1 MNKFY
6 VVKHL
11 QSDLYLE
18 DVLYLED
25 DRVDNWAHE
34 LIDVIAFS
42 NEDIAWDYIR
52 TVFGSDV
59 AEENLGVVS
68 ISRRAIVLKA
78 TAEVFGQSVK
88 DVLLQAA
95 ATFELI
101 NTADDCDYYGYY
113 GDLEKVCCQPGC
125 ENQWVYLKHPVE
137 AFDKDGFQLCRNY
150 SDGTA
155 PGSWLDVRGF
165 CEKHHRRGGAGLD
178 DADINYKLVM
188 VRI

>member
-1 MNKFY
+1 MSEGDETNMQWNFIPLNKAERF
-6 VVKHL
+6 
-11 QSDLYLE
+11 
-18 DVLYLED
+18 
-25 DRVDNWAHE
+25 DRVD
-34 LIDVIAFS
+34 V
-42 NEDIAWDYIR
+42 R
-52 TVFGSDV
+52 TVERWKESELSGDEWRYSYV
-59 AEENLGVVS
+59 ATLYQHGY
-68 ISRRAIVLKA
+68 AA
-78 TAEVFGQSVK
+78 AEVFGQSVK